1 MSTDDGQMGFRGTVQ
16 WQQPSN
22 PDLRGHVHAA
32 VAGGEAAQELPEGHE
47 LRNAMAKGGCGALP
61 HFHLHPHIGALQIT

>member
-1 MSTDDGQMGFRGTVQ
+1 MSTDDGQMGFRGTAQ

-22 PDLRGHVHAA
+22 SDLRSHVHAA

-47 LRNAMAKGGCGALP
+47 LRNATAKGGCGALS
-61 HFHLHPHIGALQIT
+61 HFHLHSHIGALQIT